1 MHNWPFYCSHR
12 GAVVAKCETSLIV
25 NGPVEIKR
33 TCHQASFPV
42 AAAGSSR
49 VPSILCKNILCTPC
63 GMSVF
68 FPSSVSYPRAR
79 NIRGGLTTVD
89 GYESVAL
96 TFTWHGWLSHLSA
109 RRSPLLSVYADMS
122 LTCKGYRDD
131 EKSMLELVFAP
142 AKDWIGR
149 PDEEIIEA
157 TMEELYRLF
166 PNEVRRVVFTRATL
180 VRLEKEHGCK
190 SSMYPLVSYV
200 SV

>member
-1 MHNWPFYCSHR
+1 M
-12 GAVVAKCETSLIV
+12 
-25 NGPVEIKR
+25 
-33 TCHQASFPV
+33 
-42 AAAGSSR
+42 
-49 VPSILCKNILCTPC
+49 
-63 GMSVF
+63 
-68 FPSSVSYPRAR
+68 SYPRAR